1 MRFPSS
7 DQAFKY
13 FPSQVVEE
21 RVQKPVTP
29 TFDPAATV
37 RIGLKGRRR
46 RVVALAGV
54 DSRSEGLSASR
65 RGWALAVTG
74 IGIFMT
80 MMDQTI
86 ANVALPTIA
95 HDVHA
100 SAAASVWVLNAFQI
114 GILIVLFPLAS
125 LADIVGYQ
133 RTYVAGMALF
143 GLASV
148 GCVFAHDITQLALAR
163 FAQGLGAA
171 TINISTGP
179 LNRLSFPPHMLGRAT
194 GYTAMLVALGSASGP
209 VIGGFILAVAS
220 WQWLFAIN
228 IPIAVFSL
236 AVAPFV
242 LPRYAGSGSRWD
254 VVSAVLCV
262 VTFGAGIFGFDA
274 FGHGDRSLL
283 VFSELGVAVAAAVAL
298 VRRQLALPVPMIVV
312 RLFANVRF
320 DLALLTCSSAFVAQ
334 TLAYV
339 ALPFALQTV
348 MGHTP
353 LEIGLFLLPWLIAQ
367 AAISPVAGRLADRV
381 DASRLAAIG
390 MGVFGL
396 GLLALTLMPAHASA
410 LDIAWRTLICGAG
423 YGFYQSPNNR
433 SIQGSVPRERS
444 AATQGMQAMAR
455 LLGQVGGAT
464 LAALIFRL
472 SPEVTHG
479 ASGTDPYATLM
490 VMALSVA
497 FAMLGVTA
505 SLVRGRLRAAPPLA
519 ATA

>member
-1 MRFPSS
+1 M
-7 DQAFKY
+7 
-13 FPSQVVEE
+13 
-21 RVQKPVTP
+21 
-29 TFDPAATV
+29 
-37 RIGLKGRRR
+37 KGRRLCA
-46 RVVALAGV
+46 VALGCV
-54 DSRSEGLSASR
+54 DSRAEGLPASR
-65 RGWALAVTG
+65 RGWAVAVTG
-74 IGIFMT
+74 IGVFMT

-114 GILIVLFPLAS
+114 GILISLFPLAS

-133 RTYVAGMALF
+133 RTYVAGMAIF
-143 GLASV
+143 GLASL
-148 GCVFAHDITQLALAR
+148 GCVFSHDITQLAIAR
-163 FAQGLGAA
+163 FAQGLGSA
-171 TINISTGP
+171 TINVSTGP

-228 IPIAVFSL
+228 IPIAIFSL
-236 AVAPFV
+236 VVAPFV
-242 LPRYAGSGSRWD
+242 LPRFAGSGGRWD
-254 VVSAVLCV
+254 VVSAALCIV
-262 VTFGAGIFGFDA
+262 AFGAGIFGFDA
-274 FGHGDRSLL
+274 FGHGDRSPL
-283 VFSELGVAVAAAVAL
+283 VVAELVVALVAAVTL
-298 VRRQLALPVPMIVV
+298 VRRQLALAVPMIVV

-348 MGHTP
+348 MGYTP

-410 LDIAWRTLICGAG
+410 IDIAWRTLICGAG

-455 LLGQVGGAT
+455 LFGQVGGAT

-472 SPEVTHG
+472 SPAGTRG
-479 ASGTDPYATLM
+479 TSGTDPYATLI
-490 VMALSVA
+490 VMSLAVA
-497 FAMLGVTA
+497 FTLLGVTA
-505 SLVRGRLRAAPPLA
+505 SVLRGRLRAPTP
-519 ATA
+519 ATAAV